1 MSTRELIFYYAGGGA
16 LFLLCIAVSYWAVN
30 FFIQQVAARSCQ
42 RFRESMMSE
51 AERALQIFREG
62 LCEQIVQQEN
72 KSDSLAKLYSL
83 LIDLLRVGK
92 EFTSRLAGGE
102 LLQAEKMLRTI
113 RSTGESFAEVYQKES
128 LHFTD
133 DFCAVLKGFI
143 TQQTSV
149 VQRLETGWSEL
160 QPDSG
165 DKSNRIS
172 EMKQD
177 WLQFEDRV
185 GKVMDVMRNEF
196 RKRQPAGNVMMRWLN
211 ETPVSRE

>member
-1 MSTRELIFYYAGGGA
+1 MSSRELIFYYAGGGT

-30 FFIQQVAARSCQ
+30 FFIQQVTARTCQ

-72 KSDSLAKLYSL
+72 KSDSLAKLYSI

-102 LLQAEKMLRTI
+102 LLPAEKMLRTI
-113 RSTGESFAEVYQKES
+113 RSTGETFAEVYQKES

-133 DFCAVLKGFI
+133 DFCTVLKGLT
-143 TQQTSV
+143 TQQMSV
-149 VQRLETGWSEL
+149 LQRLEAGWSEL
-160 QPDSG
+160 QPDNS
-165 DKSNRIS
+165 SRIS

-177 WLQFEDRV
+177 WLQFEDRI